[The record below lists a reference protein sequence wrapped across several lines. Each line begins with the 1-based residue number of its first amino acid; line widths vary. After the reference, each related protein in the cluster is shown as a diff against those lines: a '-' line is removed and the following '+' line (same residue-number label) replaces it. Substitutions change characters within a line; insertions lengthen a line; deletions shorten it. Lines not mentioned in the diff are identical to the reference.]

1 MAEEW
6 FQHIVHL
13 AFTPAF
19 LERWQ
24 DLPCVRKNLLGV
36 FMASYPII
44 TNLSGGLGRSS
55 SPTATA

>member
-24 DLPCVRKNLLGV
+24 DLPCVRKDLLGV
-36 FMASYPII
+36 FMASHPYSMEPV
-44 TNLSGGLGRSS
+44 G
-55 SPTATA
+55 